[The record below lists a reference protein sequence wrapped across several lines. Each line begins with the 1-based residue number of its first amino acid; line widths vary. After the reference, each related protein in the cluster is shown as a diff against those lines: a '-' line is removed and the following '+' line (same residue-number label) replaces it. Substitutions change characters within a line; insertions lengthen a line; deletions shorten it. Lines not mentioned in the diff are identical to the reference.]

1 MSVKSNKPLKE
12 QLVNLIPKLH
22 QIENHALSKAD
33 AHTKELYMSLL
44 AAIAFE
50 DRKLAQ
56 SEERFLQ
63 TLCNSVKEVDLESI
77 KRRID
82 KIGDS
87 LEESLK
93 AIENNNLGVW
103 LFIDA
108 LILCRL
114 DSVITEKE
122 SKLLGSLADSLN
134 LSRKEV
140 GICLKLATIILSQDE
155 AMLYELIP
163 EVPEDFPFYAL
174 HEAYNSPW
182 FSAKFSFAEDL
193 AEGRE
198 LKGKYFI
205 HKSVRLSGERELNNL
220 DLVFSDGTSIT
231 VENESKLKITGSKL
245 SQARIICAEKISL
258 TLTNCNFSGGKG
270 IYCGIESSLSISQC
284 KFDNVRIVSDKA
296 SCIVLDDVSFENLIN
311 KRAMSLTNCMDV
323 KIKNSMFISC
333 GYDPKNT
340 EKEEGGALLIRD
352 CALSIDTCH
361 FENCTASGDGGAISF
376 WNSSYGIKDSKFIKC
391 KSGLNGGAMVVHD
404 TLKVSDELKSL
415 FLGFVLAGNSGVG
428 VPTAVPMSTDVHFFG
443 CEAANFGGAVMSY
456 TRQLCFTKCWFEK
469 CSAPLKG
476 GGVTIM
482 GSDVSKSY
490 TRFFACRFVENNAI
504 DGNGL
509 WMERFRCGD
518 QPSASEDERN
528 DIRESTFH
536 KCTTNHD
543 HNKNSDGRSSCL
555 LNRQN
560 TFTQ

>member
-1 MSVKSNKPLKE
+1 VKSNKTLKK
-12 QLVNLIPKLH
+12 QLDNLIPKLH
-22 QIENHALSKAD
+22 QIENHALSKVD

-44 AAIAFE
+44 AAIALE

-63 TLCNSVKEVDLESI
+63 TLCSSIKEVDLESI

-82 KIGDS
+82 KIEDN

-93 AIENNNLGVW
+93 AIEDNNLGVW
-103 LFIDA
+103 LFIDS

-114 DSVITEKE
+114 DSMVTEKE
-122 SKLLGSLADSLN
+122 SELLGSLADSMS

-140 GICLKLATIILSQDE
+140 GLCLKLATIILSQDE
-155 AMLYELIP
+155 ALLYELIP
-163 EVPEDFPFYAL
+163 EVPEGFPFFAL
-174 HEAYNSPW
+174 HEAYNNPW
-182 FSAKFSFAEDL
+182 FEAKLSFSEDL

-205 HKSVRLSGERELNNL
+205 HQPVRISGERELNNL
-220 DLVFSDGTSIT
+220 ELVFAEGTSIT
-231 VENESKLKITGSKL
+231 IEKEAKLKITGSKL
-245 SQARIICAEKISL
+245 TQTRIICAKKSSL
-258 TLTNCNFSGGKG
+258 TLTNCNLSGEKG
-270 IYCGIESSLSISQC
+270 IYCGIESSLIVSLC
-284 KFDNVRIVSDKA
+284 RFEGTGIVSDKA
-296 SCIVLDDVSFENLIN
+296 SSIVLEEVSFKNLKD
-311 KRAMSLTNCMDV
+311 KRAMSLTNCRKV
-323 KIKNSMFISC
+323 TIKKSMFLSC
-333 GYDPKNT
+333 GYDVKNT
-340 EKEEGGALLIRD
+340 EKEEGGAILMRD
-352 CALSIDTCH
+352 GIISIHTCH
-361 FENCTASGDGGAISF
+361 FENCTASGDGGAISL
-376 WNSSYGIKDSKFIKC
+376 WKSGYIIKDSKFIKC
-391 KSGLNGGAMVVHD
+391 KSGLNGGAMVIHD
-404 TLKVSDELKSL
+404 TIELASGVKDTQPIFGFIFMGDYGKGVPMCTDVE
-415 FLGFVLAGNSGVG
+415 FLGCA
-428 VPTAVPMSTDVHFFG
+428 
-443 CEAANFGGAVMSY
+443 AANYGGAVMSY
-456 TRQLCFTKCWFEK
+456 TRDLCFAKCLFEK

>member
-82 KIGDS
+82 KIEEN
-87 LEESLK
+87 LEESLM
-93 AIENNNLGVW
+93 AIVDNNLGVW
-103 LFIDA
+103 LFIDS

-114 DSVITEKE
+114 DSMVTEKE
-122 SKLLGSLADSLN
+122 SELLGSLADSLN

-140 GICLKLATIILSQDE
+140 GLCLKLATIILSQDE
-155 AMLYELIP
+155 AMLYEMIP
-163 EVPEDFPFYAL
+163 EVTEGFPFFAL

-182 FSAKFSFAEDL
+182 FEAKLSFAEDL
-193 AEGRE
+193 TEGRE

-205 HKSVRLSGERELNNL
+205 HKPVRISGERELNNL
-220 DLVFSDGTSIT
+220 DLVFADGPSIT
-231 VENESKLKITGSKL
+231 IEKDAKLKITDSKL
-245 SQARIICAEKISL
+245 SQARIICVEKSSL

-270 IYCGIESSLSISQC
+270 IYCGIESSLSVSQC

-296 SCIVLDDVSFENLIN
+296 SCIELDEVSFENLID
-311 KRAMSLTNCMDV
+311 KRAMSLTNCMNV
-323 KIKNSMFISC
+323 SIKKSKFISC
-333 GYDPKNT
+333 GYGVKNT

-376 WNSSYGIKDSKFIKC
+376 WKSLYGIKYSKFIKC

-404 TLKVSDELKSL
+404 TFTLQHGYKGPEPIFRSL
-415 FLGFVLAGNSGVG
+415 VEGDYGKG
-428 VPTAVPMSTDVHFFG
+428 VPMSTNVEYIG
-443 CEAANFGGAVMSY
+443 CTAANFGGAVMSY
-456 TRQLCFTKCWFEK
+456 TRQLRFAKCLFEK
-469 CSAPLKG
+469 CSTPNRG
-476 GGVTIM
+476 GGATII
-482 GSDVSKSY
+482 GSEQNDSY
-490 TRFFACRFVENNAI
+490 TRFLECRFIENTAI
-504 DGNGL
+504 EGNGL
-509 WMERFRCGD
+509 WMERFFVYYSDRL
-518 QPSASEDERN
+518 
-528 DIRESTFH
+528 DIDKSTFH
-536 KCTTNHD
+536 KCTTNMNKKFNCD
-543 HNKNSDGRSSCL
+543 WENYSERLLTHNK
-555 LNRQN
+555 
-560 TFTQ
+560 FTI

>member
-12 QLVNLIPKLH
+12 QFDNLIPKLH
-22 QIENHALSKAD
+22 QIENHALSKVD

-44 AAIAFE
+44 AAIALE

-63 TLCNSVKEVDLESI
+63 TLCSSIKEVDLESI

-82 KIGDS
+82 KIEDN

-93 AIENNNLGVW
+93 AIEDNNLGVW
-103 LFIDA
+103 LFIDS

-114 DSVITEKE
+114 DSMVTEKE
-122 SKLLGSLADSLN
+122 SELLGSLADSMS

-140 GICLKLATIILSQDE
+140 GLCLKLATIILSQDE
-155 AMLYELIP
+155 ALLYELIP
-163 EVPEDFPFYAL
+163 EVPEGFPFFAL
-174 HEAYNSPW
+174 HEAYNNPW
-182 FSAKFSFAEDL
+182 FEAKLSFSEDL

-205 HKSVRLSGERELNNL
+205 HQPVRISGERELNNL
-220 DLVFSDGTSIT
+220 ELVFAEGTSIT
-231 VENESKLKITGSKL
+231 IENESKLKITGSKL

-258 TLTNCNFSGGKG
+258 TLSNCNFSGGKG

-323 KIKNSMFISC
+323 KIKKSKFISC

-361 FENCTASGDGGAISF
+361 FENCTASGDGGAISL
-376 WNSSYGIKDSKFIKC
+376 WKSVYGINATKFIKC

-404 TLKVSDELKSL
+404 TFTLQHGYKGTEPIFISL
-415 FLGFVLAGNSGVG
+415 VKGDYGKG
-428 VPTAVPMSTDVHFFG
+428 VPMSTNVEFIG
-443 CEAANFGGAVMSY
+443 CTAANFGGAIMSY
-456 TRQLCFTKCWFEK
+456 TRQLRFAKCLFEK
-469 CSAPLKG
+469 CSAPHRG
-476 GGVTIM
+476 GGATIM
-482 GSDVSKSY
+482 GSEQNDSY
-490 TRFFACRFVENNAI
+490 TRFLECRFIENTAI

-509 WMERFRCGD
+509 WMERFFVFYSDRLD
-518 QPSASEDERN
+518 VYK
-528 DIRESTFH
+528 STFH
-536 KCTTNHD
+536 KCTTNMNKKVNCD
-543 HNKNSDGRSSCL
+543 WESLSERLLTHN
-555 LNRQN
+555 Q
-560 TFTQ
+560 FTI

>member
-82 KIGDS
+82 KIEEN
-87 LEESLK
+87 LEESLM
-93 AIENNNLGVW
+93 AIVDNNLGVW
-103 LFIDA
+103 LFIDS

-114 DSVITEKE
+114 DSMVTEKE
-122 SKLLGSLADSLN
+122 SELLGSLADSLN

-140 GICLKLATIILSQDE
+140 GLCLKLTTIILSQDE
-155 AMLYELIP
+155 AMLYEMIP
-163 EVPEDFPFYAL
+163 EVTEGFPFFAL

-182 FSAKFSFAEDL
+182 FEAKLSFAEDL
-193 AEGRE
+193 TEGRE

-205 HKSVRLSGERELNNL
+205 HKPVRISGERELNNL
-220 DLVFSDGTSIT
+220 DLVFADGPSIT
-231 VENESKLKITGSKL
+231 IEKDAKLKITDSKL
-245 SQARIICAEKISL
+245 SQARIICVEKSSL

-333 GYDPKNT
+333 GYDVKNT
-340 EKEEGGALLIRD
+340 EKEEGGAILMRD
-352 CALSIDTCH
+352 GIIEIETCH

-376 WNSSYGIKDSKFIKC
+376 WKSAYGIKDSKFFNC

-404 TLKVSDELKSL
+404 TFALPSEIKESQPFFGFLVMSDYGK
-415 FLGFVLAGNSGVG
+415 G
-428 VPTAVPMSTDVHFFG
+428 VPMSTDVHFFG

-456 TRQLCFTKCWFEK
+456 TRQLCFTKCLFEK
-469 CSAPLKG
+469 CSAPHRG
-476 GGVTIM
+476 GGVTVI
-482 GSDVSKSY
+482 GSDDSGSY
-490 TRFFACRFVENNAI
+490 NRFFDCRFVENTAI

-509 WMERFRCGD
+509 WMELFD
-518 QPSASEDERN
+518 VYIEDHQ
-528 DIRESTFH
+528 DIYKSTFH
-536 KCTTNHD
+536 RCTTNMNKDNCSPHYHSENLLT
-543 HNKNSDGRSSCL
+543 HNR
-555 LNRQN
+555 
-560 TFTQ
+560 FTI